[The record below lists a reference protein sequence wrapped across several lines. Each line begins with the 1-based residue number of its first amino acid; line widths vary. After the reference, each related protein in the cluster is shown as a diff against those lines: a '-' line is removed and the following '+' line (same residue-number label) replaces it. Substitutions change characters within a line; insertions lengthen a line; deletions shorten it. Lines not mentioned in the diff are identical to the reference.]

1 MDQRQSQAPI
11 VVVGTAGL
19 DGQVAAAIE
28 HAARRL
34 SSEEEREQVLG
45 IKDLWSLSCDDPQ
58 FAIAIGQCGPLLD
71 RLLELCSLASCPSY
85 APSPSLPPGPS
96 WKLVILALHCLWNL
110 AAYEE
115 NKPTVVLHGG
125 VEVVLSL
132 FNRARAVKDKY
143 RDEVFL
149 CCSAILQNVSESHYR
164 SGARNQLQ
172 VRILQEG
179 VLEPLMLLGGDS
191 MRDISIRF
199 KACLTICNLAYHPQN
214 RRHLK
219 EAKALDLVASFIEPE
234 NWAEA
239 TEKTSI
245 WNSWLGLQPFVPL
258 LSLTSGNGDN
268 VDRDMLSAVGFAAL
282 CLEKFSG
289 AKRYRKKLWHDLALN
304 GGIQPLKSLL
314 RSSLL
319 SGRLERVRTAVAAV
333 FRNLDIDTSDVGVAI
348 DPSSYETDLSHIFD
362 RKDSFADC
370 VIVFPQVGTG
380 SRATPEREIYC
391 HRAVLAAR
399 CKVFAVQLSR
409 WDRSGQA
416 DEQPREQNSSS
427 PSTGAPPAGPSRIIV
442 SEFDYPTMKR
452 VLEYIYTDRPAL
464 DWLCAVDVLRAA
476 DIYGLDR
483 LKQMCEDLIVQGLD
497 LENVGYLLELADFHN
512 ASQLGRACVEFLCR
526 RHAGNFAAIEASPQ
540 FEALLQNYPAWREQI
555 EGACRTFTSARHPG
569 DKPSSAAAITTA
581 CAGPDPM
588 RIET

>member
-85 APSPSLPPGPS
+85 TPSPSLPPGPS

-172 VRILQEG
+172 
-179 VLEPLMLLGGDS
+179 
-191 MRDISIRF
+191 
-199 KACLTICNLAYHPQN
+199 
-214 RRHLK
+214 

-416 DEQPREQNSSS
+416 DEQPREQNSSG

>member
-11 VVVGTAGL
+11 VIVGTAGL

-34 SSEEEREQVLG
+34 ASEEEREQVLG

-71 RLLELCSLASCPSY
+71 RLLELCSVASSPSY
-85 APSPSLPPGPS
+85 APSPSEPPGPS

-132 FNRARAVKDKY
+132 FNRARLVKDKY

-179 VLEPLMLLGGDS
+179 VLEPLMLLGGES

-219 EAKALDLVASFIEPE
+219 EAKALDLVTRFIEPE
-234 NWAEA
+234 TWSEA

-258 LSLTSGNGDN
+258 LSLTTGNGGH
-268 VDRDMLSAVGFAAL
+268 VDPDMLSAVGFAAL
-282 CLEKFSG
+282 CLERFSG
-289 AKRYRKKLWHDLALN
+289 VKRYRKKLWHDLALN

-319 SGRLERVRTAVAAV
+319 SGPLERVRRAVATV
-333 FRNLDIDTSDVGVAI
+333 FRNMEIDTSDLGVTI
-348 DPSSYETDLSHIFD
+348 DPSSYDTDLSHIFD
-362 RKDSFADC
+362 CKDSFADC
-370 VIVFPQVGTG
+370 VIVFPQIGTG
-380 SRATPEREIYC
+380 SRATPEREIHC
-391 HRAVLAAR
+391 HRAILAAR
-399 CKVFAVQLSR
+399 CNVFAVQLAR
-409 WDRSGQA
+409 WDRSGNAA
-416 DEQPREQNSSS
+416 DEGTTNSS
-427 PSTGAPPAGPSRIIV
+427 TAGGAAPAGPSRIEV
-442 SEFDYPTMKR
+442 AEFDYNTMKR
-452 VLEYIYTDRPAL
+452 VLEYIYTDRPSL

-497 LENVGYLLELADFHN
+497 LDNVGYLLELADFHN
-512 ASQLGRACVEFLCR
+512 AAQLGRACVDFLCR
-526 RHAGNFAAIEASPQ
+526 RHAGNFAEIEACPQ
-540 FEALLQNYPAWREQI
+540 FEALLQNCPHYREQI
-555 EGACRTFTSARHPG
+555 EGACRTFASARPD
-569 DKPSSAAAITTA
+569 DKQPSPPTTTGPR
-581 CAGPDPM
+581 AGPDPM

>member
-1 MDQRQSQAPI
+1 MDQRQSSVPVI
-11 VVVGTAGL
+11 VVGTTAGL

-34 SSEEEREQVLG
+34 ASEEEREQVLG

-58 FAIAIGQCGPLLD
+58 FAIAIGQCVPLLA
-71 RLLELCSLASCPSY
+71 RLLELCSVASTSSY

-132 FNRARAVKDKY
+132 FNRARMVKDKY

-149 CCSAILQNVSESHYR
+149 CCSAILQNVSESHFR

-179 VLEPLMLLGGDS
+179 VLEPLMLLAGES

-219 EAKALDLVASFIEPE
+219 EAKALDLVSRFIEPE
-234 NWAEA
+234 NWSEA
-239 TEKTSI
+239 SEKTSI

-258 LSLTSGNGDN
+258 LSLTSGNGGN
-268 VDRDMLSAVGFAAL
+268 VDPDMLSAVGFAAL

-289 AKRYRKKLWHDLALN
+289 VKRYRKKLWHDLALN

-319 SGRLERVRTAVAAV
+319 LGSLERIRKAVAAV
-333 FRNLDIDTSDVGVAI
+333 FRNLDIDTSDLGVTI
-348 DPSSYETDLSHIFD
+348 DPSTYDTDLSHIFD

-370 VIVFPQVGTG
+370 VIAFPQVGTG

-391 HRAVLAAR
+391 HRAILAAR

-409 WDRSGQA
+409 WDFSDKAHPFLTEGGA
-416 DEQPREQNSSS
+416 ALDNK
-427 PSTGAPPAGPSRIIV
+427 PSALGGLSRIEV
-442 SEFDYPTMKR
+442 TEFDYNTMKR

-483 LKQMCEDLIVQGLD
+483 LKQMCEDLIVQGVEVD
-497 LENVGYLLELADFHN
+497 NVGYLLELADFHN
-512 ASQLGRACVEFLCR
+512 AAQLGRACVDFLCR
-526 RHAGNFAAIEASPQ
+526 RHAGNFAEIEASPQ
-540 FEALLQNYPAWREQI
+540 LEALLQTNPRYREQI
-555 EGACRTFTSARHPG
+555 ERACRAFTPAQLD
-569 DKPSSAAAITTA
+569 DKSSSPDT

-588 RIET
+588 RVEM